1 MKTIF
6 AFHLYLICMLF
17 PMFGNAQFLLITG
30 NIVSGKTGNAIENVN
45 ILESNTGIGT
55 ITNLSGFFSLML
67 KPGNVELLISH
78 EGFQNFSKKLVL
90 KSDTTLT
97 VSLLPVLNLKLKP
110 KETEPQKTADK
121 TDSREEK

>member
-17 PMFGNAQFLLITG
+17 PMYGNAQFLLITG
-30 NIVSGKTGNAIENVN
+30 NIINEKTGIALENVN
-45 ILESNTGIGT
+45 ILESNSGIGT

-67 KPGNVELLISH
+67 KPGSVELLISH

-97 VSLLPVLNLKLKP
+97 VVLHPVLNLKSKT
-110 KETEPQKTADK
+110 KETEPQKTA
-121 TDSREEK
+121 EKSEHVRK

>member
-17 PMFGNAQFLLITG
+17 PMFGNAQFLMITG
-30 NIVSGKTGNAIENVN
+30 NIINEKTGNALENVN
-45 ILESNTGIGT
+45 ILESNSGIGT

-67 KPGNVELLISH
+67 KPGSVELLISH

-97 VSLLPVLNLKLKP
+97 VALLPVLNLKSKT
-110 KETEPQKTADK
+110 KETEPQKTA
-121 TDSREEK
+121 EKSEHVRK

>member
-17 PMFGNAQFLLITG
+17 PMYGNAQLLLITG
-30 NIVSGKTGNAIENVN
+30 NIINEKTGIALENVN
-45 ILESNTGIGT
+45 ILESNSGIGT

-90 KSDTTLT
+90 KSDTTFT
-97 VSLLPVLNLKLKP
+97 VELLPVLNLKSKP

-121 TDSREEK
+121 SDHVRK

>member
-17 PMFGNAQFLLITG
+17 PMYGNAQFLLITG
-30 NIVSGKTGNAIENVN
+30 NIINEKTGNALENVN
-45 ILESNTGIGT
+45 ILESNSGIGT

-67 KPGNVELLISH
+67 NPGSVELLISH

-97 VSLLPVLNLKLKP
+97 VALLPVLNLKSKT
-110 KETEPQKTADK
+110 KETEPQKTA
-121 TDSREEK
+121 EKSEHVRK